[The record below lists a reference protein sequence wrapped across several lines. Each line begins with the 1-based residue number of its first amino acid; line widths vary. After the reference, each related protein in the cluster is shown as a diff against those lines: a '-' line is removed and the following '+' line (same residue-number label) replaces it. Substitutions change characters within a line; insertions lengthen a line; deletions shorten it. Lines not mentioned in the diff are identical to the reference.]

1 MTDWMLIYLG
11 RKEISSHRAPQDL
24 NSSLNELFALFR
36 LFRDEFHRCFL
47 HGCHR
52 GRRETRRQ
60 PAQRATGSQLAQCS
74 VNRAALRSCSHAG
87 FGRDPVGHVQLQRNL
102 ASTIYAARAALDSLG
117 AES

>member
-24 NSSLNELFALFR
+24 KSSLNELFALFR
-36 LFRDEFHRCFL
+36 LFRHEFHRGFL
-47 HGCHR
+47 HGRHR
-52 GRRETRRQ
+52 GRRETRR

-74 VNRAALRSCSHAG
+74 VDRAALRSCSHAG